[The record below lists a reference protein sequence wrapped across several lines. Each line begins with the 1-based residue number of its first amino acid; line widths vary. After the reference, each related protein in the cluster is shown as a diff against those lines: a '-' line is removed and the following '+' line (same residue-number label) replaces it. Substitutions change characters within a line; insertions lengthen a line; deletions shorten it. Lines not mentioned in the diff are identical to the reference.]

1 MVKQAD
7 VVSCGLMADSLKR
20 ALPTLHAR
28 ARLESAENEGVGD
41 LLRNL
46 EKALPIIQGERE
58 KPGVMVTTRD
68 QTSSMLQTFLAQQ
81 SLQTG
86 KVQSGGARVLEA
98 KFDSNDILGW
108 FGSFFSW
115 WKKIRPHPWIAGNP
129 APVAFPNVARIALLS
144 DWGTGLY
151 GAPHC
156 AQSIQNDKAGYYMIM
171 HLGDVYYSGNDDE
184 MKSRFLDVWPKVGG
198 ALNRGLNGNHEMYT
212 GGKAFFDTAL
222 KQFGQAASYFALQ
235 NDRWL
240 LACLDTA
247 YADHDLAGDQAA
259 WLTNLIAQ
267 AGDRKLV
274 LFSHHQ
280 PYSLMDVQ
288 GPKLVTKLQ
297 QHLTSGRIHAWYWGH
312 EHHCVLYD
320 AHPAYRLAGRCIGH
334 SGFPEFRKSEW
345 GAAPAQPLWHRL
357 NSTTDSPGG
366 FVLDGRND
374 YIQGH
379 ETEYA
384 PHGYVT
390 LEFEN
395 DKLTEFIHQA
405 DGTTIQLPKVA

>member
-1 MVKQAD
+1 MFQQAD
-7 VVSCGLMADSLKR
+7 IVSPALMANSLKR
-20 ALPTLHAR
+20 ALPKLHAR
-28 ARLESAENEGVGD
+28 ARLESTENEGVID
-41 LLRNL
+41 LLRDL
-46 EKALPIIQGERE
+46 ENALPLIQAERE
-58 KPGVMVTTRD
+58 QPGVMVTTRD

-81 SLQTG
+81 ARQVG
-86 KVQSGGARVLEA
+86 KMQSGPSKTLEA

-115 WKKIRPHPWIAGNP
+115 WKKIHPHPWIAGDP
-129 APVAFPNVARIALLS
+129 APAAFPDAARIALLA

-156 AQSIQNDKAGYYMIM
+156 AQSIQNDCAGYYMIM

-184 MKSRFLDVWPKVGG
+184 MKGRFLDLWPKVEG

-212 GGKAFFDTAL
+212 GGKAYFDTAL
-222 KQFGQAASYFALQ
+222 KQFGQSASYFALQ
-235 NDRWL
+235 NEHWL

-259 WLTNLIAQ
+259 WLTNLIGN
-267 AGDRKLV
+267 AGARKLV

-288 GPKLVTKLQ
+288 GPKLVMKLQ
-297 QHLTSGRIHAWYWGH
+297 QHLASGRIHAWYWGH
-312 EHHCVLYD
+312 EHHCVVYD
-320 AHPAYRLAGRCIGH
+320 AHPTFGLRGRCIGH
-334 SGFPEFRKSEW
+334 SGFPEFRKADW
-345 GAAPAQPLWHRL
+345 CAAPAEPSWRRL
-357 NSTTDSPGG
+357 DSTTNSPGG
-366 FVLDGRND
+366 HVLDGCNE
-374 YIQGH
+374 YIEGH

-395 DKLTEFIHQA
+395 NNLTEFIHQA
-405 DGTTIQLPKVA
+405 DGRVIELPKNV